1 MSDASG
7 GLEDSISGLHA
18 APPPTMPPQ
27 QPAGV
32 KQAVCL
38 DRGKCS
44 TADVCNGMSS
54 LVPRNGGF
62 LALRRLLHMLPW
74 LLQLVHIFARFLL
87 QGGQLPTE
95 NRSPVTEA
103 SEQGMLLIKE
113 DVV

>member
-1 MSDASG
+1 
-7 GLEDSISGLHA
+7 
-18 APPPTMPPQ
+18 
-27 QPAGV
+27 
-32 KQAVCL
+32 
-38 DRGKCS
+38 
-44 TADVCNGMSS
+44 MSS

-87 QGGQLPTE
+87 QSGQLPKE
-95 NRSPVTEA
+95 ILCLVKEA